1 MPVKESSSMSA
12 TPKARPVFVFGSM
25 RAGTTVFRLM
35 LNAHDAISNPGE
47 VDFLF
52 DHLAQDASG
61 AWAYNLAGLRE
72 NRIFRSQALEI
83 PEGLDG
89 LALLD
94 SFLAQL
100 QAKGDGIFTLNIHR
114 GISHVAAL
122 LPECKVIH
130 MLRDPRD
137 VGRSSIG
144 MGWAGNSYYGIDHW
158 LVTER
163 EWDEAAP
170 DLRPENVMELR
181 YEALF
186 HDIDTE
192 LHRVCAF
199 IGVPFQPAM
208 LDYHLSTTYGP
219 PDVKLVEQWKRKATP
234 RELSLLEG
242 KIGLMLAAR
251 GYAPSGHPPEAP
263 GAVEAVSL
271 SFNNKISKWRR
282 STSRY
287 GFGVIVMEK
296 ITRKLGL
303 HGINRIYRRRLAD
316 RIQES
321 LK

>member
-1 MPVKESSSMSA
+1 MPVKENPSMSA
-12 TPKARPVFVFGSM
+12 TPTARPVFVFGSM

-52 DHLAQDASG
+52 DHLVRNASG
-61 AWAYNLAGLRE
+61 AWAYDLPGLRE

-89 LALLD
+89 MALLD

-114 GISHVAAL
+114 GISHVAEL

-163 EWDEAAP
+163 EWDAAVP
-170 DLRPENVMELR
+170 NLRPENVMELR

-199 IGVPFQPAM
+199 IGVPFQPGM

-242 KIGLMLAAR
+242 KIGDMLTAR
-251 GYAPSGHPPEAP
+251 GYALSGEPLARPVGAEAIRLFC
-263 GAVEAVSL
+263 G
-271 SFNNKISKWRR
+271 NKLSKWRR
-282 STSRY
+282 STSKY
-287 GFGVIVMEK
+287 GFSTIVMEK
-296 ITRKLGL
+296 LTRWAGL
-303 HGINRIYRRRLAD
+303 HGVNRIYRRRINAI
-316 RIQES
+316 IQRS